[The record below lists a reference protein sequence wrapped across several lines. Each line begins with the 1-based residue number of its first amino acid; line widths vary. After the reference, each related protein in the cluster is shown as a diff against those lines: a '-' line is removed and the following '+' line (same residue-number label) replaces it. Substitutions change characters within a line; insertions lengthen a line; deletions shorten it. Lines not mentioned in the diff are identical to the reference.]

1 MPKVAS
7 RACFVETT
15 VLTAAIS
22 AIFLIFSRL
31 GVDPHHDGMVMQ
43 PALVVADGGVVH
55 KDVFEQYGAITPWLH
70 ALAVNIFGRTLVVVR
85 ASSAICLA
93 SAISF
98 LFAAWRRLYG
108 RGAAYISL
116 ASVLATSYF
125 FTPGLD
131 MRAWSSDSLILI
143 QSICLWWLCSRTLSK
158 LTVWILGFLS
168 GIAVFCRLGPG
179 VAQVML
185 FLVVLGALRRDRVL
199 AFLTGLSASVG
210 AVCGY
215 LYLSGALNEMWYQTV
230 VMPAN
235 WSLNSLHST
244 PLSFA
249 WALLKDRIGPIL
261 ICVLLICIVARN
273 PFPRHSTSP
282 GKFAVWFVVAT
293 AGLWLIMTLNFGGFL
308 GRRQFPWL
316 VFTLAL
322 VAVTANLF
330 NVPATPGRYSD
341 RLVLA
346 VVPLAS
352 LSQVYPVV
360 EARHL
365 WWAVAPATGLAYSA
379 TQQLLQGRQSR
390 FLALSVASLTLGYGL
405 AIDVTANVALKR
417 VRVSNNSVLNGMY
430 FDAEY
435 FEYFEENLDTL
446 QAYRMVHPNTP
457 MVNMCVDGLFASLTA
472 SSVMPDPYYVLWSFR
487 ANDIS
492 FENRA
497 EWALKVRPIAWF
509 CPPSPDENAQAGLFG
524 LRVVPVSSRTTGLPL
539 QDQWP
544 YKSAL
549 AVPREWPV
557 PKGARG

>member
-7 RACFVETT
+7 RACVVETT

-55 KDVFEQYGAITPWLH
+55 KDVFEQYGAITPWIH
-70 ALAVNIFGRTLVVVR
+70 ALAVKLFGRSLVVVR

-93 SAISF
+93 SAMGF

-108 RGAAYISL
+108 RGLAYISL

-143 QSICLWWLCSRTLSK
+143 QAISLWWLCCRTLSTS
-158 LTVWILGFLS
+158 TVWTLGFLS
-168 GIAVFCRLGPG
+168 GIAIFCRLGPG
-179 VAQVML
+179 VAQVLL
-185 FLVVLGALRRDRVL
+185 FLAVLGALRRDRVL
-199 AFLTGLSASVG
+199 AFLTGLSTSVG

-215 LYLSGALNEMWYQTV
+215 LYLSGALDEMWYQTV

-235 WSLNSLHST
+235 WSLNLLHST
-244 PLSFA
+244 PMSFA
-249 WALLKDRIGPIL
+249 WALLRDKIGPIL
-261 ICVLLICIVARN
+261 ICALLICIVARK
-273 PFPRHSTSP
+273 PFPSFSTSP
-282 GKFAVWFVVAT
+282 RMVAVWFAVAT
-293 AGLWLIMTLNFGGFL
+293 AGLWLMMTLNFGEFL
-308 GRRQFPWL
+308 GRQQFPWL

-322 VAVTANLF
+322 LALAANLL
-330 NVPATPGRYSD
+330 NVSATSGRSSD
-341 RLVLA
+341 RLVLT

-379 TQQLLQGRQSR
+379 AQLLLHGNRSR
-390 FLALSVASLTLGYGL
+390 LLALSVATVTLGYGL
-405 AIDVTANVALKR
+405 AVDVAADVALKR

-435 FEYFEENLDTL
+435 FKYFEENLDTL
-446 QAYRMVHPNTP
+446 QAYRRVHPNTP

-487 ANDIS
+487 ENDIS

-557 PKGARG
+557 AEGARG